1 VSHELEAEAIIDVFN
16 RFAVDYVVIGAF
28 AAIAQA
34 VPIPPTMD
42 IDFYA
47 SPDLLNL
54 DRLADAL
61 EHLDAKIRV
70 SDLEEGLAFD
80 RSPEFLGRMQMLN
93 LTCEFGEFDVLF
105 EADGIRDYRGLEE
118 RSLTVIVGRTETH
131 VASIEDIAQSK
142 RAAGRVKDLKV
153 LQVFEK
159 FLRARDNDLGLG
171 REKGTCHRAA
181 LVAFRGLGSC
191 SRGRI

>member
-1 VSHELEAEAIIDVFN
+1 VNHEQEAEVIIDAFN

-47 SPDLLNL
+47 SPEKINL
-54 DRLADAL
+54 ERLANAL
-61 EHLDAKIRV
+61 EFLDARIRV
-70 SDLEEGLAFD
+70 NDLEEGIVFD

-105 EADGIRDYRGLEE
+105 EAAGIQDFSDLEE
-118 RSLTVIVGRTETH
+118 RSLSVLVGR
-131 VASIEDIAQSK
+131 
-142 RAAGRVKDLKV
+142 
-153 LQVFEK
+153 
-159 FLRARDNDLGLG
+159 N
-171 REKGTCHRAA
+171 
-181 LVAFRGLGSC
+181 
-191 SRGRI
+191 

>member
-1 VSHELEAEAIIDVFN
+1 MNHELEAEGIIEAFN
-16 RFAVDYVVIGAF
+16 RFDVDYVVIGAF

-47 SPDLLNL
+47 SPNRINL
-54 DRLADAL
+54 DRLANAL
-61 EHLDAKIRV
+61 DYLDAKIRV
-70 SDLEEGLAFD
+70 NDLEEGLAFD

-105 EADGIRDYRGLEE
+105 KADGIRDFRALEE
-118 RSLTVIVGRTETH
+118 RSLTVVVGRTETH
-131 VASIEDIAQSK
+131 VASVEDIALSK

-153 LQVFEK
+153 QQVFEK
-159 FLRARDNDLGLG
+159 FLRARDNERGLG
-171 REKGTCHRAA
+171 R
-181 LVAFRGLGSC
+181 
-191 SRGRI
+191 

>member
-1 VSHELEAEAIIDVFN
+1 VSHELEAEEIIEAFN

-34 VPIPPTMD
+34 VPILPTED
-42 IDFYA
+42 IDFFA

-61 EHLDAKIRV
+61 EYLDAKIRV
-70 SDLEEGLAFD
+70 NDLEEGLVFD

-105 EADGIRDYRGLEE
+105 KADGIRDYRGLEE

-131 VASIEDIAQSK
+131 VASVEDIARSK
-142 RAAGRVKDLKV
+142 RAAGRLKDLKA

-159 FLRARDNDLGLG
+159 FLKSRDNDLGLG
-171 REKGTCHRAA
+171 R
-181 LVAFRGLGSC
+181 
-191 SRGRI
+191 

>member
-1 VSHELEAEAIIDVFN
+1 MSHELEAEEIIEAFN

-34 VPIPPTMD
+34 VPILPTVD
-42 IDFYA
+42 IDFFA

-61 EHLDAKIRV
+61 EYLDAKIRV
-70 SDLEEGLAFD
+70 NDLEEGLVFV

-105 EADGIRDYRGLEE
+105 KADGIRDYRGLEE

-131 VASIEDIAQSK
+131 VASVEDIARSK
-142 RAAGRVKDLKV
+142 RAAGRLKDLKA

-159 FLRARDNDLGLG
+159 FLKSRDSDLGLD
-171 REKGTCHRAA
+171 R
-181 LVAFRGLGSC
+181 
-191 SRGRI
+191 

>member
-1 VSHELEAEAIIDVFN
+1 MNHELEAEVIIEAFN
-16 RFAVDYVVIGAF
+16 RFEVDYVVIGAF

-47 SPDLLNL
+47 SPDHFNL
-54 DRLADAL
+54 DRLANAL
-61 EHLDAKIRV
+61 NHLDAKIRV
-70 SDLEEGLAFD
+70 NDLEEGLAFD
-80 RSPEFLGRMQMLN
+80 RSPQFLGRMQMLN

-105 EADGIRDYRGLEE
+105 KAAGIQDFRGLEE
-118 RSLTVIVGRTETH
+118 RSLTVVVGKTETH
-131 VASIEDIAQSK
+131 VASVEDIARSK

-159 FLRARDNDLGLG
+159 FLRARDNDRGLG
-171 REKGTCHRAA
+171 R
-181 LVAFRGLGSC
+181 
-191 SRGRI
+191 

>member
-1 VSHELEAEAIIDVFN
+1 MSHELDAEVIIEAFN

-47 SPDLLNL
+47 SSNLLNL
-54 DRLADAL
+54 DHLADAL
-61 EHLDAKIRV
+61 EYLDARIRV
-70 SDLEEGLAFD
+70 DDLEEGLAFD
-80 RSPEFLGRMQMLN
+80 RSPEFLGKMKMLN

-131 VASIEDIAQSK
+131 VASVKDIAQSK
-142 RAAGRVKDLKV
+142 RAAGRVKDLKA
-153 LQVFEK
+153 LQVYEK
-159 FLRARDNDLGLG
+159 FLKAKENGLDLG
-171 REKGTCHRAA
+171 R
-181 LVAFRGLGSC
+181 
-191 SRGRI
+191 